1 MKKKNKLTPKTNDIR
16 FSCPNQFE
24 KEETKD
30 YSQRLINVL
39 AHSDELQKRFHWQFY
54 QIREKKHTQ
63 ARRTHTKKVNR
74 EM

>member
-54 QIREKKHTQ
+54 QIGEKKHTHKHDTL
-63 ARRTHTKKVNR
+63 THKKKT
-74 EM
+74 E